1 MIFPRAAICLL
12 FTLLVSCSNQ
22 SCSNQPTETER
33 PIGEAYVGPVTL
45 LLRQELT
52 PKAAVSATVKHG
64 EKLQILEYKRRF
76 VKVRTAQGAE
86 GWTDIRQLLTPEQ
99 MEGLRRMAESA
110 SQYPSQG
117 AATTFEPLNIHTEPN
132 RVSPSFWQI
141 PDTAKVDVIGH
152 KLEPRIQAAPPA
164 ARIVAQ
170 AKPVRRKSKSEPKI
184 APPPAP
190 APKPPDNWLELSVP
204 KEEASEEVK
213 TQASKPEQKP
223 AAHAPPAP
231 PPVDDWSLVRT
242 KEGKVGWVLTR
253 ALNMA
258 IPDEVAQYAEGHR
271 ITSYFALGQIGS
283 GGAGKNDWLW
293 TTITKGLETY
303 EFDSFRVFVWSR
315 KHNRYE
321 TAYIERKLVGHFP
334 VEVDNSGAVPRFSL
348 ILEADGGQLLRK
360 TYTFEGYRVRMVDK
374 QPYQAQRKPEPPRQG
389 LTAPPQPT
397 PETRSWYARMK
408 DRVKRLFH

>member
-12 FTLLVSCSNQ
+12 FIFLVSCTLV
-22 SCSNQPTETER
+22 SCTDQAIERTR
-33 PIGEAYVGPVTL
+33 PIGEAYAGPVTL

-52 PKAAVSATVKHG
+52 PKAPVSATVKHG

-86 GWTDIRQLLTPEQ
+86 GWTDTRQLLTPEQ
-99 MEGLRRMAESA
+99 MADLRRMADDA

-117 AATTFEPLNIHTEPN
+117 AANTFELLNMHTEPN
-132 RVSPSFWQI
+132 RGSPSFWQI
-141 PDTAKVDVIGH
+141 PDTSKIDVIGH
-152 KLEPRIQAAPPA
+152 KLAPRALAATPA
-164 ARIVAQ
+164 ARVSIAPP
-170 AKPVRRKSKSEPKI
+170 KTLRRKSKSESKTP
-184 APPPAP
+184 PPPAPP

-204 KEEASEEVK
+204 REEASEEI
-213 TQASKPEQKP
+213 KPANKAEQK
-223 AAHAPPAP
+223 ASG
-231 PPVDDWSLVRT
+231 PVPMDDWSLVRT

-271 ITSYFALGQIGS
+271 ITSYFALGHMDS
-283 GGAGKNDWLW
+283 GGSTKNDWLW
-293 TTITKGLETY
+293 TTITKGLEPY

-315 KHNRYE
+315 KHGRYE

-348 ILEADGGQLLRK
+348 VLEGEGGALVRK

-374 QPYQAQRKPEPPRQG
+374 QAYQAPKLAEPLRAAAA
-389 LTAPPQPT
+389 APAKPT
-397 PETRSWYARMK
+397 PKQHSWYTRLK
-408 DRVKRLFH
+408 ESVGRLFH